1 VVEKHLILNMSEFK
15 RLEDRIQ
22 RWIRQAATQYE
33 IETAPESQA
42 TVWGEFGNSHE
53 LPDELKR
60 LLNDKDPQDDGA
72 SSEDELNEQEAPK
85 FFSSWVQNIMKPT
98 LDRLEALEK
107 EVISLRKEVTKDRS
121 KSKSK
126 SKSKPKAEAETKT
139 KTESKSQKATTSV
152 GKKTA
157 TRARKKPTQ
166 PKKSSSPKR
175 KSPAR

>member
-1 VVEKHLILNMSEFK
+1 MSEFK

-22 RWIRQAATQYE
+22 RWIRQASTQYE
-33 IETAPESQA
+33 TETAPESQA

-60 LLNDKDPQDDGA
+60 LLNDKDPQDD
-72 SSEDELNEQEAPK
+72 SSSNEDELNDGDAPK

-107 EVISLRKEVTKDRS
+107 EVIALRKEVAKD
-121 KSKSK
+121 KSKPK
-126 SKSKPKAEAETKT
+126 PKPKAEAKT
-139 KTESKSQKATTSV
+139 KAEAKSKKPATSV

-157 TRARKKPTQ
+157 MRARKKPTQ

>member
-1 VVEKHLILNMSEFK
+1 MSEFK

-33 IETAPESQA
+33 TETAPQSQT

-60 LLNDKDPQDDGA
+60 LLNDKDPHDDSA
-72 SSEDELNEQEAPK
+72 SSDDELNEEDENSAPK

-107 EVISLRKEVTKDRS
+107 EVIALRKEVAKEKPEQEQEPAAKTKTG
-121 KSKSK
+121 
-126 SKSKPKAEAETKT
+126 SKPK
-139 KTESKSQKATTSV
+139 KSTTSV

-157 TRARKKPTQ
+157 TRARKKTTQ
-166 PKKSSSPKR
+166 PKRSSSSKR
-175 KSPAR
+175 KPPAR

>member
-1 VVEKHLILNMSEFK
+1 MSEFK

-33 IETAPESQA
+33 TETAPQSQA

-60 LLNDKDPQDDGA
+60 LLNDKDPHDDSA
-72 SSEDELNEQEAPK
+72 SSDDELNEEDENSAPK

-107 EVISLRKEVTKDRS
+107 EVIALRKEVAKEKPEPEPAAKTKTG
-121 KSKSK
+121 
-126 SKSKPKAEAETKT
+126 SKPK
-139 KTESKSQKATTSV
+139 KSTTSV

-157 TRARKKPTQ
+157 TRARKKTTQ
-166 PKKSSSPKR
+166 PKRSSSSKR
-175 KSPAR
+175 KPPAR